1 MGYQTP
7 TGSGSGASVI
17 NIYPPGT
24 VINQASLQFKY
35 TSIGPVSAPRVLYA
49 APGGPDIADKD
60 TTSQQEKIL
69 GVTITSAAGSGEEV
83 SVVTEGKIDDPS
95 FSFTPGPIWLGN
107 SGVLTQ
113 TRPTTGLL
121 VQIGVAISATLINVN
136 IQMAI
141 KLA

>member
-7 TGSGSGASVI
+7 TGAGAGASVV
-17 NIYPPGT
+17 NVYPPGT
-24 VINQASLQFKY
+24 IVNSDSLQLKY
-35 TSIGPVSAPRVLYA
+35 TSTGTVSAPRVLYA
-49 APGGPDIADKD
+49 AVGGPALADKD
-60 TTSQQEKIL
+60 TVSHQDKLL

-83 SVVTEGKIDDPS
+83 TVVTEGKIDDPS

-107 SGVLTQ
+107 SGLLTQ
-113 TRPTTGLL
+113 TKPTTGLL
-121 VQIGVAISATLINVN
+121 VQIAVAITATLINVN